1 MKGLIAAAL
10 AAQLALAAP
19 ALASVAKTPA
29 CRAGL
34 APAGRL
40 IFDTAAPQLQPKSDL
55 RDLVRRTARDL
66 VLKGQLTRKA
76 AVDNAMP
83 AGLCLNSLR
92 NQG

>member
-1 MKGLIAAAL
+1 MKSLLAPLLIA
-10 AAQLALAAP
+10 QFALAAP
-19 ALASVAKTPA
+19 ALASPGKTPA

-40 IFDTAAPQLQPKSDL
+40 IFDTAVPQLQPNSDL
-55 RDLVRRTARDL
+55 RDIVRKTARDL

-76 AVDNAMP
+76 AEDNAMP

-92 NQG
+92 SQG